1 VKKTSLYIE
10 AEVDR
15 RLQRRAAE
23 AGVSKAEYI
32 RRSLAEAARPPHRP
46 QPRGRA
52 SFRGPAD
59 LAEELDSHLAEDAF
73 GER

>member
-10 AEVDR
+10 PDIDR
-15 RLQRRAAE
+15 MLSRRAAE

-32 RRSLAEAARPPHRP
+32 RGALAEAAQPPRRPR
-46 QPRGRA
+46 PRGRA
-52 SFRGPAD
+52 SFRGPPD
-59 LAEELDSHLAEDAF
+59 LAQELDAHLAEDAF